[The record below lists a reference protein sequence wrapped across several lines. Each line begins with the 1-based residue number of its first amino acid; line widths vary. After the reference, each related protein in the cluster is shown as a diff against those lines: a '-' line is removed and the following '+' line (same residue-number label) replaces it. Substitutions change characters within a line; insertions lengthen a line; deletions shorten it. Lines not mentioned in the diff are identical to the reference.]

1 MSNQIR
7 AILYLL
13 LAATI
18 WGLSF
23 PIGRH
28 ALDTISPMAYA
39 GFRYMFGA
47 LAVLPLAWRQRWRPA
62 VDSYL
67 GSDHPLLWLKAGIIC
82 GTLLATGTVLQMY
95 GLAQT
100 TAGKAGFMTTLY
112 LSLVPVLAFVIGHIP
127 RLMVWM
133 GLGVSLVGLF
143 LLTGAGGGDD
153 GGLSRTDG
161 LILVADVFWAAQVL
175 TTGHYA
181 LRVNTWLFS
190 FAQTFTCCLV
200 SLTLTALVGGLPT
213 WHQFLVTLPA
223 TGYGIFS
230 VGLAYALQTIAQRHT
245 SSTSAALI
253 LPLQAVVGAAAGAVF
268 LGEHM
273 TRIMIIGS
281 VVLMG
286 GSLLAQFAKEPI
298 RFRRGEKGSGIIM
311 ALRWTVGGLLIIGSV
326 VLTVRAVV

>member
-1 MSNQIR
+1 MSNQVR

-13 LAATI
+13 LAASI

-28 ALDTISPMAYA
+28 ALDTISPLALS
-39 GFRYMFGA
+39 GFRYLFGS
-47 LAVLPLAWRQRWRPA
+47 LAVLPLAWRQRRRQPVAGYWNDAP
-62 VDSYL
+62 
-67 GSDHPLLWLKAGIIC
+67 PLLWLKAGLIG
-82 GTLLATGTVLQMY
+82 GTLMTVGTVLQLE
-95 GLAQT
+95 GLAHT

-127 RLMVWM
+127 RLLVWL
-133 GLGVSLVGLF
+133 GLGVGLSGLF
-143 LLTGAGGGDD
+143 LLTGAGAGD

-175 TTGHYA
+175 VTGHYA
-181 LRVNTWLFS
+181 LRVNAWLFS
-190 FAQTFTCCLV
+190 FAQTFTCCV
-200 SLTLTALVGGLPT
+200 MSLILMIFTGTMPT
-213 WHQFLVTLPA
+213 WHEFVITLPA
-223 TGYGIFS
+223 TAWGIFS
-230 VGLAYALQTIAQRHT
+230 VGLGFVLQTIAQRHT

-273 TRIMIIGS
+273 TRIMVLGA
-281 VVLMG
+281 VVLMS

-298 RFRRGEKGSGIIM
+298 RFRRGGRGSGVIL
-311 ALRWTVGGLLIIGSV
+311 ALRWAVGGLIAVGSV
-326 VLTVRAVV
+326 FLSLRAIM